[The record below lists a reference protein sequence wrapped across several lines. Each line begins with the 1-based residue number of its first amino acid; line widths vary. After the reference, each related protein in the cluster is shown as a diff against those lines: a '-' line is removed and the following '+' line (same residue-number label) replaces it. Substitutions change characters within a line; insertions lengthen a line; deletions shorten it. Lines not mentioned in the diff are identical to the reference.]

1 MPSQKE
7 VNKFIKSQKS
17 IQFYKKVQKALSYVL
32 LKMSNED
39 YKKIT
44 KNLILMIL
52 HEGALGQVMHFPPIK
67 SKFKIL
73 QITFPKKIP
82 IDVLR
87 FVLAHEL
94 GHVKQNRNW
103 EEEDDM
109 RLEENADKTAEEW
122 GFPKTKKISRWIKD
136 HEA

>member
-1 MPSQKE
+1 
-7 VNKFIKSQKS
+7 
-17 IQFYKKVQKALSYVL
+17 
-32 LKMSNED
+32 
-39 YKKIT
+39 
-44 KNLILMIL
+44 LMIL